1 MKLDRLLSR
10 INIIVEWYVK
20 TKPNETNIPELINK
34 MDELAGLLWLMADF
48 TADAKLEYNQKYFI
62 YKIEVAREKMNLIK
76 SGLAV
81 NKADIEAL
89 LSKELEYQLQ
99 QEAEA
104 VSFKADLLIRQGNRI
119 VDAMRTRISY
129 FKTEKEQNNN

>member
-1 MKLDRLLSR
+1 MKFDRILSR
-10 INIIVEWYVK
+10 INAIVEWYVK
-20 TKPNETNIPELINK
+20 TKPNETNIPILINK
-34 MDELAGLLWLMADF
+34 MDELTGLLWLLADF
-48 TADAKLEYNQKYFI
+48 TADAKLEYNQKYFV

-129 FKTEKEQNNN
+129 FKTEKDQNNN